1 MCFSATASFAAAVCL
16 APLGAVALWRCGRE
30 QRQDLLPLA
39 VMPLAFALQQA
50 LEGVVW
56 LGLLQGPL
64 VGGARLAAL
73 AYLFF
78 AFAFWPGWIPF
89 LSLRIWRGRLGW
101 RWRLLLFLQ
110 AVGLLFAL
118 LLWLPLALQP
128 QRLEPTLVQGSIDYG
143 TALLLEGGPLIYGRY
158 LYAAV
163 IAVPL
168 LLLPS
173 ARLRGFGIAL
183 VASGLAAD
191 WMYRQTFASVWC
203 YFSAVLS
210 ALSVWIVWAE
220 SAANQ
225 DAGEQ
230 VLSPEAAEG

>member
-1 MCFSATASFAAAVCL
+1 MCFSATASFAASGCL
-16 APLGAVALWRCGRE
+16 APLGALALWRCGRE
-30 QRQDLLPLA
+30 RRRDLLPLA

-56 LGLLQGPL
+56 LGLQQGPL
-64 VGGARLAAL
+64 VGAARLAAM

-78 AFAFWPGWIPF
+78 AFAFWPAWIPF
-89 LSLRIWRGRLGW
+89 LALRIWDERPGW
-101 RWRLLLFLQ
+101 RWRLLLLLQ
-110 AVGLLFAL
+110 AVGLLFAG

-128 QRLEPTLVQGSIDYG
+128 QWLEPRLVQGSIDYG
-143 TALLLEGGPLIYGRY
+143 TALLLEGGPLVYGRY

-163 IAVPL
+163 IAMPL

-173 ARLRGFGIAL
+173 ARLRFFGIAL

-191 WMYRQTFASVWC
+191 WLYRQTFASVWC

-220 SAANQ
+220 SAADQ
-225 DAGEQ
+225 EAGEQ
-230 VLSPEAAEG
+230 LLSPEAAEG